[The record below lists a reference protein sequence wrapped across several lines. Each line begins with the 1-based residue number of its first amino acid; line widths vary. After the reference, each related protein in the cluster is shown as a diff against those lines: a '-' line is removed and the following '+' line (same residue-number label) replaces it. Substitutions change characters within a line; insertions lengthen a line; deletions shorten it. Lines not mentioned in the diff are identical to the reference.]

1 MAKQKLRPKIV
12 KLCKVVGG
20 LTGVVNKIDENAP
33 EYYALASILTDE
45 EADVAIAAGLRKE
58 RSLDYLVKKTGM
70 PEKRVK
76 ELADH
81 LAWIGVFR
89 LTTNPET
96 KQDQYFMQIFAP
108 GIMEMLVN
116 NQELLKTHPEVG
128 RAFEE
133 YTRIR
138 MADMS
143 PMMPNGYGLMRVVP
157 VESAIQDIPK
167 AHDYDKLS
175 YYINK
180 YEKFS
185 VSPCSCRASRRTL
198 NDGCGHLEE
207 DMCIQ
212 MGKGAEHYIRTG
224 RAREISRDEVYEI
237 LKRAEDNGL
246 MHDMPNIE
254 EAGESA
260 AICNCCA
267 CSCFG
272 LRIGLMYGARDM
284 IRSNYVAKIDE
295 AKCVACGQCV
305 ENCPGNALKLG
316 QKLCT
321 TKPIVPPEYRK
332 MRDSVWTKKD
342 WNPDYRE
349 NREDVVETGTAPC
362 KTACPAH
369 IAVQGYLRLAA
380 EGRYRDALALI
391 KKENPFPAVCGRICN
406 HRCED
411 ECTRGNVDEAVAI
424 DEVKRFIADHDLKA
438 ETRYIPPMVN
448 QIGKPYPQKI
458 AVIGAGPAGLSCA
471 FYLAEKGYSPVVFD
485 KAKRPGGMLM
495 NGIPSFR
502 LEKDVVEAEI
512 EILKEMGVEFR
523 CGVEVGKDVTIS
535 GLREEGFQGFYLAI
549 GAQGGRKVYVPGE
562 DARGVVS
569 GIQFIKAVNL
579 GSETKL
585 YGKTVVVGGG
595 NVAVDVARTALR
607 VGSGNVE
614 MYCLESPEEM
624 PAASDEVEE
633 AEKEGIT
640 VHHSWGPK
648 EILVKDGKAAGIVF
662 KKCTAVFDENHRFA
676 PRYDE
681 EDTITVECEH
691 VLLSIGQSIEWGA
704 LLDGTRVELNK
715 NGTVKADPLTY
726 QTGEPDIFAGGDVY
740 SGPKFAIDAIAAG
753 KEAAISLHRYVQ
765 PGQTLTMGR
774 DRRNYHA
781 LDKSQ
786 ALVPMDCFDADRRQ
800 IPGYNA
806 AKAKSFGDTRTTFTE
821 EQVKKET
828 ARCLGCGAT
837 KVDEY
842 LCVGCGLCTTKCE
855 FDAIRLELRT
865 DMKPV
870 QAGTFETMPIKVAGH
885 VVKKVGKIAVKN
897 GKKLRK

>member
-1 MAKQKLRPKIV
+1 M
-12 KLCKVVGG
+12 
-20 LTGVVNKIDENAP
+20 
-33 EYYALASILTDE
+33 
-45 EADVAIAAGLRKE
+45 
-58 RSLDYLVKKTGM
+58 
-70 PEKRVK
+70 
-76 ELADH
+76 
-81 LAWIGVFR
+81 
-89 LTTNPET
+89 
-96 KQDQYFMQIFAP
+96 
-108 GIMEMLVN
+108 
-116 NQELLKTHPEVG
+116 
-128 RAFEE
+128 
-133 YTRIR
+133 
-138 MADMS
+138 
-143 PMMPNGYGLMRVVP
+143 
-157 VESAIQDIPK
+157 
-167 AHDYDKLS
+167 
-175 YYINK
+175 
-180 YEKFS
+180 
-185 VSPCSCRASRRTL
+185 
-198 NDGCGHLEE
+198 
-207 DMCIQ
+207 
-212 MGKGAEHYIRTG
+212 
-224 RAREISRDEVYEI
+224 
-237 LKRAEDNGL
+237 
-246 MHDMPNIE
+246 
-254 EAGESA
+254 
-260 AICNCCA
+260 
-267 CSCFG
+267 
-272 LRIGLMYGARDM
+272 
-284 IRSNYVAKIDE
+284 
-295 AKCVACGQCV
+295 
-305 ENCPGNALKLG
+305 
-316 QKLCT
+316 
-321 TKPIVPPEYRK
+321 
-332 MRDSVWTKKD
+332 
-342 WNPDYRE
+342 
-349 NREDVVETGTAPC
+349 
-362 KTACPAH
+362 
-369 IAVQGYLRLAA
+369 
-380 EGRYRDALALI
+380 
-391 KKENPFPAVCGRICN
+391 
-406 HRCED
+406 
-411 ECTRGNVDEAVAI
+411 
-424 DEVKRFIADHDLKA
+424 
-438 ETRYIPPMVN
+438 
-448 QIGKPYPQKI
+448 
-458 AVIGAGPAGLSCA
+458 
-471 FYLAEKGYSPVVFD
+471 VFD

-569 GIQFIKAVNL
+569 GIQFIKEVNL

-640 VHHSWGPK
+640 VRHSWGPK

-781 LDKSQ
+781 LDKRQ

-870 QAGTFETMPIKVAGH
+870 QAGTFETMPFKVAGH